1 VLCFVGLL
9 GLSAGTVYQ
18 KRFTQGADVR
28 SGTAVHFLASAPV
41 MGILTL
47 TLEDPKVSDWGAFG
61 GSLAWIVLVNSVGTF
76 LLLNFMLKKQAASRV
91 GTLFFLTP
99 AVTALL
105 AWLVIDQTLSPSAII
120 GLLLGGVGVLLAARK

>member
-1 VLCFVGLL
+1 
-9 GLSAGTVYQ
+9 
-18 KRFTQGADVR
+18 
-28 SGTAVHFLASAPV
+28 VHFIASAPV

>member
-1 VLCFVGLL
+1 
-9 GLSAGTVYQ
+9 
-18 KRFTQGADVR
+18 
-28 SGTAVHFLASAPV
+28 
-41 MGILTL
+41 
-47 TLEDPKVSDWGAFG
+47 
-61 GSLAWIVLVNSVGTF
+61 
-76 LLLNFMLKKQAASRV
+76 MLKKQAASRV